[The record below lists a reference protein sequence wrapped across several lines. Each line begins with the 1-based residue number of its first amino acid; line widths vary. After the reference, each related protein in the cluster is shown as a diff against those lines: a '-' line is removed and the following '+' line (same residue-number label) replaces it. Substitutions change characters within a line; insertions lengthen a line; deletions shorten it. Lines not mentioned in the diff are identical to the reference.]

1 MAVLRWGK
9 TKVTVLSPKILIFYT
24 TAILFGTLIYSGP
37 SVPTRARSEASQ
49 SDLTLQWEKN
59 ILKISS
65 PRMPDGHLEIWYLE
79 AFCRRGSTKRE
90 WQKTVIP
97 HETRLVAVQSDGKEL
112 ELESLVNAKVRV
124 HHLISVVADG
134 VDFRLNLKNLTGESV
149 DIEWAQPCFRVG
161 SFTGLGQE
169 AYIRKCFLFTNGGLT
184 MLDRTR
190 RTQEAL
196 YHGGQVYVPEGISL
210 EDVNPR
216 PISPDTP
223 INGLIGCYSRDG
235 KYLLATAWEPTEE
248 LFQGV
253 IVCIHNDF
261 RIGGLA
267 PHETKQVHGKLYFLK
282 NDVEELLKHYRLD
295 FGK

>member
-1 MAVLRWGK
+1 MLSTK
-9 TKVTVLSPKILIFYT
+9 TLILFT
-24 TAILFGTLIYSGP
+24 TAILFGTSNP
-37 SVPTRARSEASQ
+37 STPPVLTSTESERSH
-49 SDLTLQWEKN
+49 SDLTLHWEKN

-65 PRMPDGHLEIWYLE
+65 ARVPGGQLEIWYLE
-79 AFCRRGSTKRE
+79 AFCRRDSTKRE

-97 HETRLVAVQSDGKEL
+97 HETRLVRAQTDGKEL
-112 ELESLVNAKVRV
+112 ELESLVNDKVRV
-124 HHLISVVADG
+124 HHLIRVVADG
-134 VDFRLNLKNLTGESV
+134 VDFRLSLKNLTGEPV
-149 DIEWAQPCFRVG
+149 DIEWAQPCVRVG

-169 AYIRKCFLFTNGGLT
+169 AYIRKCFLFTDRGLT

-190 RTQEAL
+190 RTEEAL
-196 YHGGQVYVPEGISL
+196 YRGGQVYLPKGISM

-223 INGLIGCYSRDG
+223 TNGLIGCFSEDG
-235 KYLLATAWEPTEE
+235 KYLLATAWEPMQE

-267 PHETKQVHGKLYFLK
+267 SHETKQIHGKLYFLK
-282 NDVEELLKHYRLD
+282 NDVQELLKHYRLD
-295 FGK
+295 FGD